1 MGKWLGVMKSKVT
14 KKRTQMADKH
24 LLHLAIHQ
32 GNATYRETTIHSS
45 DGATAPNLCGMREDK
60 HSCSELG
67 GWGHQMAPL
76 QAEDVHTP
84 EAPQVSQRQTF
95 THRGRPAQGRLI

>member
-1 MGKWLGVMKSKVT
+1 MGKWLGVIKSKVT

-45 DGATAPNLCGMREDK
+45 DGAKPVWDA
-60 HSCSELG
+60 G
-67 GWGHQMAPL
+67 G
-76 QAEDVHTP
+76 
-84 EAPQVSQRQTF
+84 
-95 THRGRPAQGRLI
+95 

>member
-32 GNATYRETTIHSS
+32 GNATIHSS
-45 DGATAPNLCGMREDK
+45 DGAMAPSLCGMREDK
-60 HSCSELG
+60 HCCSELG

-84 EAPQVSQRQTF
+84 EAPQVSQRHSHTEGDLP
-95 THRGRPAQGRLI
+95 RDA